1 MPSLYHQMVRIWARG
16 GGVLLVAGAAGLLT
30 WSLLSVLVPAPVTQ
44 PRPGPVLESVTPAQL
59 AAMNVRLD
67 PALQPVQVP
76 DWVTGFGV
84 RLPTGIKLAGDAETA
99 VRRSSGGVRSVTER
113 VLAYATH
120 SIFSGQAI
128 DRINSSDID
137 QVVVTDTIPL
147 NAAAQASS
155 RIRVVSIGGLMAE
168 TLRRINNEESVFYLF
183 NEELVATGACLP

>member
-113 VLAYATH
+113 VLAYATV
-120 SIFSGQAI
+120 SNRNG
-128 DRINSSDID
+128 RPRGP
-137 QVVVTDTIPL
+137 TIARRMVWAL
-147 NAAAQASS
+147 VGSRAAAGS
-155 RIRVVSIGGLMAE
+155 VGGLVQVLWLVDARSGHQ
-168 TLRRINNEESVFYLF
+168 LV
-183 NEELVATGACLP
+183 ELTVLAPAPSGAGSGGGGP